1 MADITEVEISP
12 APLEQLAQFLA
23 PDRRERLRTTA
34 VHAHAMLAGRTIWNI
49 NSTASGGGV
58 AEMLATLLA
67 YVRGAG
73 VQTRWAVLH
82 ADPAFFA
89 ITKRL
94 HNAIHGSPGD
104 GGALGA
110 TQHAHYEDVLA
121 KNLADLAPNVRPGDI
136 VLLHDPQTA
145 GLVDGLKDAG
155 AHVIW
160 RCHIGADEASEHSDA
175 GWTFLRPYAEPADA
189 FIFSRAKYAP
199 PWVPRERLRVIPP
212 SIDPFAVKNRDLD
225 PHDVTRILRLARLA
239 GLAGLARPGDQATDE
254 PFPFA
259 GRDGRQRAVRRHT
272 LLGDTV
278 PPPDDAR
285 WVVQVSRWDRLK
297 DMTGVMTAFAE
308 HVAPANPNAH
318 LLLVGPAV
326 TGVADD
332 PEGAAVLS
340 ECEGQHGGLPS
351 DLRGR
356 VHLVRVPMDDLDENA
371 LIVNA
376 IQRRADVVVQKSL
389 AEGFGL
395 TVTEAMWKSRP
406 VVASAVGGIPDQI
419 VDGRDGL
426 LVDPLDLPAVGK
438 AVCRVLENESLG
450 HELGARAKERV
461 RTDFLGDRHLTQ
473 YVDLFGQLLGAT

>member
-1 MADITEVEISP
+1 MVEHMADIAEVEISP

-23 PDRRERLRTTA
+23 PERRERLRTTA

-94 HNAIHGSPGD
+94 HNAVHGSRGD
-104 GGALGA
+104 GGPLGPA
-110 TQHAHYEDVLA
+110 ERAHYESVLA
-121 KNLADLAPNVRPGDI
+121 GNLADLAPHVRQDDI

-145 GLVDGLKDAG
+145 GLVDGLKALD

-160 RCHIGADEASEHSDA
+160 RCHIGADGASERSDA
-175 GWTFLRPYAEPADA
+175 GWEFLRPYAEPADA
-189 FIFSRAKYAP
+189 FIFSRLKYAP

-212 SIDPFAVKNRDLD
+212 SVDPFAVKNRDLEPD
-225 PHDVTRILRLARLA
+225 DVTRVLRLA
-239 GLAGLARPGDQATDE
+239 GLAGPGGTKTDE
-254 PFPFA
+254 TPFPFA
-259 GRDGRQRAVRRHT
+259 GRDGRPRVVRRHT
-272 LLGDTV
+272 LLGDAV
-278 PPPDDAR
+278 PPPPDAR

-297 DMTGVMTAFAE
+297 DMAGVMTAFAD
-308 HVAPANPNAH
+308 HVAPANPDAH

-326 TGVADD
+326 AGVADD
-332 PEGAAVLS
+332 PEGAAVLA
-340 ECEGQHGGLPS
+340 ECERQHGGLPT
-351 DLRGR
+351 DLRSR
-356 VHLVRVPMDDLDENA
+356 VHLVRVPMDDLHENA

-395 TVTEAMWKSRP
+395 TVTEAMWKARP

-438 AVCRVLENESLG
+438 AVRRVLENDPLG
-450 HELGARAKERV
+450 RELGAHAQERV